1 MMPKEKLREQTLKI
15 LLKEFGSTSSNKAI
29 YECAD
34 ELTRRQPTTSGLV
47 SYFKAYYTT
56 PK

>member
-1 MMPKEKLREQTLKI
+1 MMPKEKLRQETLAI
-15 LLKEFGSTSSNKAI
+15 LLKQFGSTHSSKGI

-34 ELTRRQPTTSGLV
+34 EWTARQPTTSGLV